1 MDPVDGSG
9 EEIRIM
15 DHQGKRKAAKAFAAA
30 FAESLNDG
38 LTTVTGRLSSLEIDD
53 CPNPATPKG
62 MPVHFRFSVEGSLSG
77 EYFVEFYEPQI
88 THLLS
93 TTPQEPAAEFT
104 DAHSETLAKVIA
116 SAAEGLA
123 AAKQEEYG
131 ELRFRV
137 ERVSGLA
144 FGGMF
149 VVPLA
154 TSEEDADMQVMLY
167 FGGQLL
173 DNLALLQGSST
184 KSRGDLEAVAP
195 HNLKM
200 VMDVEL
206 NVSLRFGQRQLPLRE
221 VLDLTSGS
229 VIELDR
235 MADEPVELYLD
246 GKLIARGEAVVVDGN
261 YGLRVTEIP
270 QPVLSYLTN

>member
-1 MDPVDGSG
+1 MDPVSGSG
-9 EEIRIM
+9 EELRIM
-15 DHQGKRKAAKAFAAA
+15 DHKGKKQAAKEFAAA
-30 FAESLNDG
+30 FTESLNDA
-38 LTTVTGRLSSLEIDD
+38 LAAATGRSSSLDILD
-53 CPNPATPKG
+53 CPNPPTSKG
-62 MPVHFRFSVEGSLSG
+62 MPAHFRVSVEGSLSG

-88 THLLS
+88 VHLLS
-93 TTPQEPAAEFT
+93 TTLQQSSAEFT
-104 DAHSETLAKVIA
+104 DAHGEILAKVIA
-116 SAAEGLA
+116 SAAQGLA
-123 AAKQEEYG
+123 DAKPENYG
-131 ELRFRV
+131 QLRFRV

-154 TSEEDADMQVMLY
+154 SSDGDTDMQVMLY
-167 FGGQLL
+167 FGGELL
-173 DNLALLQGSST
+173 DNLALSLGSSRE
-184 KSRGDLEAVAP
+184 SRGDRAVVTP

-221 VLDLTSGS
+221 VLDLTTGS